1 MEPQANAGK
10 ELQLVNRIYRIGQ
23 SRPVIV
29 KKFSCVATVEERL
42 LALRRRRNSGLL
54 AEAPLDSADAAA
66 DPEADAMAVAVVG
79 GTEGGG
85 EGGTEAGAAMTVQ
98 IGDMRFVFG
107 FEQ

>member
-1 MEPQANAGK
+1 M
-10 ELQLVNRIYRIGQ
+10 
-23 SRPVIV
+23 IV
-29 KKFSCVATVEERL
+29 KKFFCVATVEERL

-66 DPEADAMAVAVVG
+66 EPEADAMAVAVG